1 MTGRIVLISGPCG
14 AGKTTVA
21 RCLAERGSGGAVHMH
36 TDDFYHSI
44 RRGYIPPWMDEA
56 DKQNET
62 VVEAAAAAAKRFAE
76 GGYEV
81 YVDGVIGPWFLKPW
95 IQLVRAGMD
104 VRYIVLRPDEP
115 TTVARAMAREQQAKI
130 PLAKSTVTSMWRSL
144 AHLGA
149 YEPHAVDTS
158 AMDSRQSAA
167 YLRERL
173 EAEGFRLLA
182 ATEPER

>member
-1 MTGRIVLISGPCG
+1 MEDIEKLQIAARAKNRTIETDKINWRLIF
-14 AGKTTVA
+14 T
-21 RCLAERGSGGAVHMH
+21 MQ
-36 TDDFYHSI
+36 
-44 RRGYIPPWMDEA
+44 W
-56 DKQNET
+56 
-62 VVEAAAAAAKRFAE
+62 

-95 IQLVRAGMD
+95 IQLARAGMD

-149 YEPHAVDTS
+149 YEPYAVDTS